1 MESGAEDRGR
11 KSADHGSGEPPGG
24 ADQGHRGEAANRD
37 VDDWRWTAHAGLDE
51 IDAAAWDDLLAQ
63 TGQPTPFMGHA
74 FLSALVDSASACA
87 DSGWQPLVLVAR
99 DSRNDRDGHGTLQ
112 AAAMLWLKRHSYGEY
127 VFDWAWADA
136 WERAGGRYY
145 PKMLGA
151 VPFTPVPGTRLL
163 ARDDTGRR
171 RLLQVMDQQMRAMGL
186 SSAHILFMDEADRR
200 CAESAGWLMRRT
212 VQFHWHNRQ
221 PQPYADMADFL
232 ASLQRDKRKKIQQER
247 RYVREAG
254 VTMHTLVGR
263 EIGEADWDHFH
274 HCYTLTYRAHH
285 STPYLS
291 RDFFSRMARDLPD
304 HWLMVVG
311 SRAGVPIARSLIAL
325 DPQRRVA
332 WGRYWGATEA
342 VRCLHF
348 EACYHAPLEW
358 CIDNGWL
365 RFEGGAQGEHKM
377 ARGLLPV
384 STWSA
389 HILADPG
396 FHDAVAR
403 HLAREG
409 AGMAAYV
416 DELAEHSPFK
426 AMSGAASDAGSD
438 GASVEDS
445 VAPCDDT
452 SVDPSDGTSAASL
465 AAASAA
471 SARA

>member
-1 MESGAEDRGR
+1 MDSGAVNRGR
-11 KSADHGSGEPPGG
+11 KGVGHGSGEPPGG
-24 ADQGHRGEAANRD
+24 ADEGHPSE
-37 VDDWRWTAHAGLDE
+37 VSDDWRWTAHAGLDE
-51 IDAAAWDDLLAQ
+51 IDPAAWDALLAQ
-63 TGQPTPFMGHA
+63 TGAPTPFMGHA

-87 DSGWQPLVLVAR
+87 DTGWQPLVLAAR
-99 DSRNDRDGHGTLQ
+99 DGAGALQ

-145 PKMLGA
+145 PKLLGA

-163 ARDDTGRR
+163 ARDDDGRR
-171 RLLQVMDQQMRAMGL
+171 RLLQVMARQMRAMGL
-186 SSAHILFMDEADRR
+186 SSTHILFMDEAERR

-212 VQFHWHNRQ
+212 VQFHWENRR
-221 PQPYADMADFL
+221 PEPYADMADFL

-254 VTMHTLVGR
+254 VSLHTLVGH
-263 EIGEADWDHFH
+263 EITEADWDHFH
-274 HCYTLTYRAHH
+274 HCYTLTYRAHR

-291 RDFFSRMARDLPD
+291 RDFFARMARDLPQ

-325 DPQRRVA
+325 DPDRRVA
-332 WGRYWGATEA
+332 WGRYWGATEP

-358 CIDNGWL
+358 CIANGWQ

-409 AGMAAYV
+409 EGMAAYV

-426 AMSGAASDAGSD
+426 TGSGSDVGAGSGSTLSVDAAGCAAGASEDSDESEVPEDSDA
-438 GASVEDS
+438 A
-445 VAPCDDT
+445 T
-452 SVDPSDGTSAASL
+452 AAA
-465 AAASAA
+465 AAASSA